1 VKFTVNLAEQRYVFE
16 RRRDGVM
23 FMCAHHVHDV
33 ALCGKTVK
41 IALGPWLVGH
51 PCLSVWFF
59 AGKGFLMMDSVELS
73 QIVKNVKQKMFLLF
87 FTLHSRT
94 SKIRFVSKVIS

>member
-1 VKFTVNLAEQRYVFE
+1 
-16 RRRDGVM
+16 
-23 FMCAHHVHDV
+23 
-33 ALCGKTVK
+33 
-41 IALGPWLVGH
+41 
-51 PCLSVWFF
+51 
-59 AGKGFLMMDSVELS
+59 MMDSVELS